1 MTQERPKEMS
11 HHFNNAID
19 LAANNE
25 SGAAICQLADRV
37 ELMVSDRGETFTVFD
52 YRPNAKRVEKCV
64 SAAWAYKFLGTA
76 FGVTVRSYEW

>member
-1 MTQERPKEMS
+1 MAQ
-11 HHFNNAID
+11 HFYDAID
-19 LAANNE
+19 IAANNE

-37 ELMVSDRGETFTVFD
+37 ELLVSDRGETFTICN
-52 YRPNAKRVEKCV
+52 YRPEAKRVEKVV